1 MQLEGAQGSCPD
13 QRFPE
18 RTIYELTEEGLQ
30 VGREWLTE
38 MIAAPRNEFPEFPA
52 ALSFVFGLTPAEL
65 LTAPENLATGWGGG
79 GEPRSGGSPISS
91 GLPPSA
97 HASDRYG

>member
-1 MQLEGAQGSCPD
+1 MTANRYACQCNRKGHKPVAPD
-13 QRFPE
+13 ERFPE

-38 MIAAPRNEFPEFPA
+38 TIAAPRNEFWEFPA

-79 GEPRSGGSPISS
+79 GEPRSGGSPI
-91 GLPPSA
+91 
-97 HASDRYG
+97 